1 MLDGKSEGGRGAWR
15 EAIFS
20 SIRSTEIFQ
29 VLQRGQRVMLTL
41 PRRHH
46 IYMCPCDKRL
56 SVYVLVQKG
65 RCLYK
70 SLPAETK
77 PIYYVAR
84 IRGSELAELLQS
96 GYDGLVTYVIKNAFA
111 RFGWFSEAQI
121 EIHWND

>member
-65 RCLYK
+65 RCPNNV
-70 SLPAETK
+70 LPAESK
-77 PIYYVAR
+77 PVYYTAC
-84 IRGSELAELLQS
+84 IQGAMLTELLQK
-96 GYDGLVTYVIKNAFA
+96 GYDRLVTYVINNAFA